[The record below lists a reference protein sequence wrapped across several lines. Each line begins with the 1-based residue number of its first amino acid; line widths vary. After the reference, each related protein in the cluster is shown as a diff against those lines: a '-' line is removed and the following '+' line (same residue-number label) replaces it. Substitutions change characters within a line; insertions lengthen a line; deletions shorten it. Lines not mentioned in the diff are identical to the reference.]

1 MNNRLLF
8 MFPGAFLFPFTKQNV
23 FLFLANAMSFV
34 MPVYTGLTV
43 VDILPEK
50 GDAVKVVG
58 CFAEDKA

>member
-1 MNNRLLF
+1 VLSFHLLF
-8 MFPGAFLFPFTKQNV
+8 FSRSQNV
-23 FLFLANAMSFV
+23 TFFLCLANAMSSV
-34 MPVYTGLTV
+34 MPVYTGLPV

>member
-1 MNNRLLF
+1 VLSFSPSQNQIF
-8 MFPGAFLFPFTKQNV
+8 FLCR
-23 FLFLANAMSFV
+23 ANAVSSV
-34 MPVYTGLTV
+34 MPVYTGLPV